1 MTVRNRVLTL
11 VVLASIL
18 GALSVVAAHGDTVVV
33 EMTSVDFVP
42 TFVPSEV
49 TIQPGDTV
57 RWVNVDPFLRDHS
70 TCSGTGIADP
80 FAGELWNSGT
90 LQINDSFEYTFE
102 EVGEFA
108 YFSVPHEYE
117 GMFGL
122 VIVSSSSSANQGI
135 RYDTWGKVKNLFRDV
150 LPK

>member
-1 MTVRNRVLTL
+1 L
-11 VVLASIL
+11 VVLAAAA
-18 GALSVVAAHGDTVVV
+18 GALSLSAGYAETVVI

-42 TFVPSEV
+42 TFVPNEV

-70 TCSGTGIADP
+70 TCSGTGSADP
-80 FAGELWNSGT
+80 VAGELWNSGT
-90 LQINDSFEYTFE
+90 LRINDSFEFTFE

-122 VIVSSSSSANQGI
+122 IIVSSSSSAGNQGI
-135 RYDTWGKVKNLFRDV
+135 KYDTWGKVKNLFRDV